1 MLLVCGI
8 SCHLYLR
15 MHQRTGLITC
25 DIWWFILTTI
35 FKVAGYFSTECVRS
49 VEEHTHNTWNKLDR
63 SRVIPHS
70 FTTNA
75 NTPLLF
81 EMRVCFTEWHCS
93 SWSSRVVRDCLIVFR
108 ILDSMSFTHNHLPGI
123 WSRFNDAIL
132 SAFYFV
138 QVILSIQFSIHL
150 E

>member
-35 FKVAGYFSTECVRS
+35 FKVAVYFSTECVRTL
-49 VEEHTHNTWNKLDR
+49 EENTHNTWNKLER

-70 FTTNA
+70 FTTDA
-75 NTPLLF
+75 NTPFLF

-93 SWSSRVVRDCLIVFR
+93 SWPSWVVRDCLIFFR
-108 ILDSMSFTHNHLPGI
+108 ILDSMSLLTIICLEYGLGSMMLFFLL
-123 WSRFNDAIL
+123 FIL
-132 SAFYFV
+132 YK
-138 QVILSIQFSIHL
+138 LSCQSSSLYI
-150 E
+150 